1 MELILTE
8 SQYVKLLTEEKKNE
22 INETFKESTSLVK
35 KIIKDV
41 KQEYGLHFTFAL
53 TWGPII
59 GGLVGPVSKY
69 IHSLHPEL
77 SSSDLT
83 LILFGVIVTFFSS
96 SKELVQ
102 NTMKVIKQKK
112 LIRTFDSAL
121 AKTYDLRDAFF
132 DFLKSLNITFSK
144 VSSMLAYTFLVPLV
158 PLIKDF
164 ADLNVT
170 TEHISMIVNGI
181 TGLSATVI
189 SRSILIELLT
199 KMIKRFRS

>member
-8 SQYVKLLTEEKKNE
+8 SQYIKLLTEEKKNE
-22 INETFKESTSLVK
+22 IEITFDKSTSLVK

-41 KQEYGLHFTFAL
+41 KQQYGLHFTFAL

-59 GGLVGPVSKY
+59 GGLMGPISKY
-69 IHSLHPEL
+69 VHNLHPEL
-77 SSSDLT
+77 SSSDVT
-83 LILFGVIVTFFSS
+83 LILFGIIVTFFSS
-96 SKELVQ
+96 SDELVQ
-102 NTMKVIKQKK
+102 NTMKLIREKK
-112 LIRTFDSAL
+112 LIRTFDSAIM
-121 AKTYDLRDAFF
+121 KTYDLKDAFF

-144 VSSMLAYTFLVPLV
+144 VSNMLAYSFLVPLV

-170 TEHISMIVNGI
+170 PEDISMIVKGL

-189 SRSILIELLT
+189 SSTLLTEILT